1 MFKKIGA
8 CLLSGLMFFGV
19 VGCSNQAEHVEGKLE
34 DIMTTIYTDIPE
46 NERPMM
52 LMNTELN
59 EENVEYYLGTTDIPF
74 TEGLASESGV
84 GSIAH
89 SVVLI
94 RVKDGSNIS
103 DVVKKI
109 EDSVDPRKWICVEAE
124 KVVVESKGDLILLV
138 MSSSDNADKI
148 LNQFNKLN

>member
-1 MFKKIGA
+1 MFKKISA
-8 CLLSGLMFFGV
+8 CLLSGLMLLGAA
-19 VGCSNQAEHVEGKLE
+19 GCSSQSGPVEGKLE
-34 DIMTTIYTDIPE
+34 DIMTTLYTDIPE

-59 EENVEYYLGTTDIPF
+59 EENVEFYLGSADIPF

-94 RVKDGSNIS
+94 RVEEGSNVS

-148 LNQFNKLN
+148 VNQFKKLK